1 MSRIAVDVV
10 LLPEA
15 RITRL
20 AVEAN
25 RVLAGTGSSEIV
37 LDETTCLPHI
47 SLAMGVIEAGQV
59 DPLAGMLGAVAKDY
73 PTGELVITGVVTVLN
88 ARSEPNSLFA
98 VAKTPALQR
107 LHERIMTTVEP
118 YTGPDVTA
126 EMIYGN
132 EEVAPSTL
140 AWIRDFRQ
148 KAAFGAFFPHIT
160 IGYGV
165 VEEPMT
171 FPVPFVAAKL
181 ALCHLGNH
189 CTCRKVLVSVPTRR
203 Q

>member
-1 MSRIAVDVV
+1 MSRIAIDVV

-15 RITRL
+15 EITRL

-25 RVLAGTGSSEIV
+25 RRLVGSGRDEIV

-47 SLAMGVIEAGQV
+47 SLAMGVIEAEQV
-59 DPLAGMLGAVAKDY
+59 DTVTETLVTSARDC
-73 PTGELVITGVVTVLN
+73 PTGELVLTGVVTVLN
-88 ARSEPNSLFA
+88 AKNEPNSMFA
-98 VAKTPALQR
+98 VAKTTALQE
-107 LHERIMTTVEP
+107 LHERIMEAIEP
-118 YTGPDVTA
+118 YISRDVTA
-126 EMIYGN
+126 QMIHGD
-132 EEVAPSTL
+132 EDVAPSTL
-140 AWIRDFRQ
+140 AWIRGYRQ

-165 VEEPMT
+165 VQEAMT
-171 FPVPFVAAKL
+171 FPIRFVAPTL

-189 CTCRKVLVSVPTRR
+189 CTCRKVLASAPTRR